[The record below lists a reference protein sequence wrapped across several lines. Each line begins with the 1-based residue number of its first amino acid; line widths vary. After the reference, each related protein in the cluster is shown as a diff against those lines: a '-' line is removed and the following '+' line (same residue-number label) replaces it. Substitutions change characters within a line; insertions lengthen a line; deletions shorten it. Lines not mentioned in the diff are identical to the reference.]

1 MAPLGGQKGHGAW
14 LLGQQGHPVAH
25 GLTAV
30 LLINCLKDLSAPI
43 KTDANKAEQLRLTLQ
58 STNHLRVHKIK

>member
-14 LLGQQGHPVAH
+14 LLGQQGHPVAQ

-43 KTDANKAEQLRLTLQ
+43 KTDANKAE
-58 STNHLRVHKIK
+58 